1 MSIALV
7 ATLAL
12 AVVFNILNGIHDSS
26 NIVATMISSRAFR
39 PPIALGTTAIAEFL
53 GPFLFGLAV
62 AKALGNQIVSPTT
75 ITIEV
80 LLAALIS
87 AILWNLFT
95 WFLGIPSSSS
105 HALVGGLI
113 GAVTIGAGFGAI
125 KLAGFYKIILALF
138 ASPFIG
144 LVFGY
149 LFTKLIFFFARG
161 ASPRINWFFKRS
173 QILTGIVLALSHGT
187 NDGEKTMGIVAL
199 GLVITGSSQTFA
211 IPLWLVTLC
220 AGAIALGT
228 ALGGWRLIRTLGG
241 KFYKIRPVHGFA
253 AQLASVFVIL
263 GASLVGGP
271 VSTTQVVSSAILG
284 VGSAERVS
292 KVRWHVA
299 RDIALA
305 WIVTIPVSALIA
317 AGLYWAMVNIPA
329 LVALMSTIQA
339 H

>member
-1 MSIALV
+1 MSIALII
-7 ATLAL
+7 TLAL
-12 AVVFNILNGIHDSS
+12 AVLFNILNGIHDSS

-39 PPIALGTTAIAEFL
+39 PSVALGATAIAEFL
-53 GPFLFGLAV
+53 GPFVFGLAV
-62 AKALGNQIVSPTT
+62 ANTIGNQIISPAA

-80 LLAALIS
+80 LLAALLS
-87 AILWNLFT
+87 AILWDLAT

-105 HALVGGLI
+105 HALIGGLI
-113 GAVTIGAGFGAI
+113 GAVTIGAGFGVI

-144 LVFGY
+144 LFFGY
-149 LFTKLIFFFARG
+149 LFTKLIFFFARN
-161 ASPRINWFFKRS
+161 ASPKINWFFKRS
-173 QILTGIVLALSHGT
+173 QILTGIALALSHGT

-199 GLVITGSSQTFA
+199 GLVITGYSKTFM

-228 ALGGWRLIRTLGG
+228 ALGGWRLIKTLGG

-253 AQLASVFVIL
+253 TQLTSVFVIL
-263 GASLVGGP
+263 SASLVGGP

-292 KVRWHVA
+292 KVRWRVA
-299 RDIALA
+299 GDIALA
-305 WIVTIPVSALIA
+305 WLVTIPVSALIA
-317 AGLYWAMVNIPA
+317 AGFYWALVNIPA
-329 LVALMSTIQA
+329 LATLMSTIQA
-339 H
+339 R

>member
-1 MSIALV
+1 MSIALILLLV
-7 ATLAL
+7 L
-12 AVVFNILNGIHDSS
+12 AVGFNILNGIHDSS

-39 PPIALGTTAIAEFL
+39 PSVALGATAIAEFL
-53 GPFLFGLAV
+53 GPFIFGLAV
-62 AKALGNQIVSPTT
+62 AKTIGSEIVSPAT
-75 ITIEV
+75 ISIEM

-87 AILWNLFT
+87 AILWDLVT
-95 WFLGIPSSSS
+95 WLLGIPSSSS
-105 HALVGGLI
+105 HALIGGLI
-113 GAVTIGAGFGAI
+113 GAVTIGAGFKSI
-125 KLAGFYKIILALF
+125 ELAGLYKVFLALF
-138 ASPFIG
+138 SSPFIG
-144 LVFGY
+144 LVIGY

-161 ASPRINWFFKRS
+161 ASPKINWFFKRS
-173 QILTGIVLALSHGT
+173 QILTGVALALSHGT

-199 GLVITGSSQTFA
+199 GLVIAGYFKTFV

-253 AQLASVFVIL
+253 AQLSSVFVIL

-292 KVRWHVA
+292 KVRWNVA
-299 RDIALA
+299 GDIALA
-305 WIVTIPVSALIA
+305 WVVTIPVSALIA
-317 AGLYWAMVNIPA
+317 AGIYWAMINVPA
-329 LVALMSTIQA
+329 LATLMNVLQA